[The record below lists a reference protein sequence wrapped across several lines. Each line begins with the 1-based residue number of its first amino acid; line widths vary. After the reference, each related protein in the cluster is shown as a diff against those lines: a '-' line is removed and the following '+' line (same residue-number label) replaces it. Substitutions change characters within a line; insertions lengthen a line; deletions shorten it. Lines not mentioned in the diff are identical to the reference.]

1 MVPDISCRVPCPMGI
16 RTLGTISVFSPISGS
31 KVSKTKPCARRV
43 SLYLVSGEVIPY
55 YLTLS

>member
-1 MVPDISCRVPCPMGI
+1 MVPDLSGSVPGPMGVC
-16 RTLGTISVFSPISGS
+16 TLGTISVFSPISGS
-31 KVSKTKPCARRV
+31 KVSKIKPCARRV